1 MLWKY
6 LESSELQFILYV
18 NTSKIII
25 FLVQKISK
33 ININIKYL
41 IIYKQQFL
49 DYIGIFR
56 GL

>member
-41 IIYKQQFL
+41 IIYKQKFL
-49 DYIGIFR
+49 EYIGIFR